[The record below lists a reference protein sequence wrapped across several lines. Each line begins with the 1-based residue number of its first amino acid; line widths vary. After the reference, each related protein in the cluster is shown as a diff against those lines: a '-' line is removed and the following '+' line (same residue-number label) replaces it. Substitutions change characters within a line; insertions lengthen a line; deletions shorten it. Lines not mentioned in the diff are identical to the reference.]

1 MFQKRLEVNNKYPEL
16 SKTKKGNVIQE
27 ELAIGT
33 REELIQCFPFYSILL
48 ATGRT
53 KVDLFSLDVE
63 GVEME
68 VLNTIPWEK
77 VGVKVLIVEFNH
89 LREGK
94 AGLVSYLESKKYR
107 NLPSL
112 QTNGGSQDAI
122 FMKNN

>member
-48 ATGRT
+48 ATGHTR
-53 KVDLFSLDVE
+53 VDLFSLDVE

-94 AGLVSYLESKKYR
+94 AGLVSYLASKGYR

-112 QTNGGSQDAI
+112 QSKGGSQDAI
-122 FMKNN
+122 FMKNS